1 MLLKNA
7 VILNDKFEYEAADV
21 YIKDGKFEKIGK
33 DIDICGEDVCDMSG
47 KKILPGLI
55 NIHMHGAV
63 GYNVTNA
70 NHKAYNEIGKYLAST
85 GTTSYLMAPA
95 TYLKEDLIHYV
106 KLINDSMKKG
116 TEGANLLG
124 INMEGPYLNP
134 DYKGAHRA
142 DWLRTPKEVDFDEV
156 NEAAGGNI
164 RLVTL
169 APELDGA
176 MEFVKTHKDKV
187 KISLGHGGTDYEKC
201 QEGFENGATQV
212 THLFN
217 AMPSIHH
224 RKLSLIAAAFESGA
238 MAELICDGLHVDKT
252 VVMMA
257 YKMFGADRLI
267 VINDSVMAA
276 GLPDG
281 IYSECGSEIIVKD
294 GIALLKNGTIC
305 GGTAPIFKCVKNLI
319 SWGICEQD
327 AVKMASFNAAKA
339 IDEKN
344 KGKIA
349 EGCDADFIA
358 VDKEFSL
365 TDVFIGGKRFEN

>member
-1 MLLKNA
+1 
-7 VILNDKFEYEAADV
+7 
-21 YIKDGKFEKIGK
+21 
-33 DIDICGEDVCDMSG
+33 
-47 KKILPGLI
+47 
-55 NIHMHGAV
+55 
-63 GYNVTNA
+63 
-70 NHKAYNEIGKYLAST
+70 
-85 GTTSYLMAPA
+85 
-95 TYLKEDLIHYV
+95 
-106 KLINDSMKKG
+106 MKKG

-142 DWLRTPKEVDFDEV
+142 EWLRTPKEVDFDEV

-176 MEFVKTHKDKV
+176 MEFIKTHKDKV

-257 YKMFGADRLI
+257 YRIFGADRLI

-365 TDVFIGGKRFEN
+365 TDVFIGGKRFEK